1 MANTPQ
7 AEAQKPFIMSISEN
21 ETADEFANRM
31 LKQMGFNDSDIK
43 EADKIIAEE
52 EEK

>member
-31 LKQMGFNDSDIK
+31 LKQMGFSEEDIA
-43 EADKIIAEE
+43 EADKILAEE
-52 EEK
+52 KE

>member
-31 LKQMGFNDSDIK
+31 LEQMGFSDEDIA
-43 EADKIIAEE
+43 EADQILDK

>member
-7 AEAQKPFIMSISEN
+7 SQAQKPFIMSISEN

-31 LKQMGFNDSDIK
+31 LKQMGFSEQDIE

-52 EEK
+52 QEK

>member
-7 AEAQKPFIMSISEN
+7 SQAQKPFIMSISEN

-31 LKQMGFNDSDIK
+31 LKQMGCDERSYRRSR
-43 EADKIIAEE
+43 
-52 EEK
+52 

>member
-21 ETADEFANRM
+21 ETADEFANRV
-31 LKQMGFNDSDIK
+31 LKEMGFSDRDIE
-43 EADKIIAEE
+43 EADRIIAEE
-52 EEK
+52 QEK